1 MNLSA
6 EQRAIIESDLPQF
19 LVRAGAG
26 SGKTTVLTQRYL
38 RFVQQ
43 GINPDRILTITFTR
57 RAAYDM
63 KTRIVN
69 ALTAS
74 GHAEAASLA
83 ETGPIQTIHSFYRR
97 ILSENA
103 LMAGLDPEF
112 QDIRDAVAKPL
123 AWQCLHGAATDLS
136 QDDQEVNA
144 ILRDLSSTKRSG
156 RRFPSEFETLGLK
169 MMERA
174 RSFIAAGIDPFQHLN
189 RNEAMYQSW
198 CQAFAADMG
207 VPFPLPVDNLAAARE
222 NVRPKKLPHTLK
234 PTLCHSDSGEE
245 DFDGPDI
252 RRTQAWM
259 RILRDAVSRL
269 DTAMWERQEFDQIAL
284 EGLAVD
290 LVQTRPFIQARL
302 AHQFDVLF
310 VDEAQD
316 LSRAQHRLLEAM
328 PIGHKMYVGDA
339 QQSIYFFRQA
349 DPEGFQRQAAVW
361 PTLALAQ
368 NFRSGVGI
376 QTFVDDVFRRV
387 WKTDYLRHDVVPA
400 FDLDEVAQPRYQGVE
415 HWTMANGQSYAQALA
430 QNIEALRGEGFRL
443 NDIAVLASQHSMLG
457 RVAQALD
464 QHGIPRRVAGRHLW
478 SRLESADIQ
487 NLMGAVSDPRD
498 DFVWFAFLRS
508 PFVGLSLDTVMDL
521 ASRGQIAMQ
530 LETYEPTRYDDQVAL
545 QAFWDWFRPLRQR
558 ADRMAA
564 WEVLGVALEKSP
576 YMVNIATL
584 PRRDQILANV
594 RKLLVKAT
602 TYPDYPP
609 RQFAEAIRD
618 IHNYATGD
626 SDADTS
632 DADAPA
638 VQLRTIHS
646 SKGLEFG
653 VAIVLWGSAA
663 PNYVDSLVCSVEG
676 DLWATGTKEQVAVQV
691 LHRQY
696 VTREAEERKR
706 LLYVGMTRARERLC
720 LMPTRASGYILSEAI
735 EPCLADDSVFVRRG
749 TIPDVE

>member
-6 EQRAIIESDLPQF
+6 EQRAIIESDLPRF

-26 SGKTTVLTQRYL
+26 SGKTTVLTRRYL
-38 RFVQQ
+38 RFVEQ

-103 LMAGLDPEF
+103 LVAGLDPEF

-136 QDDQEVNA
+136 QDDQEINA
-144 ILRDLSSTKRSG
+144 ILRDLSSTKRDG
-156 RRFPSEFETLGLK
+156 RRFPTEFEKLGLE
-169 MMERA
+169 MMDRA
-174 RSFIAAGIDPFQHLN
+174 RNYMAAGINPWEHLN
-189 RNEAMYQSW
+189 QPEAMYQAW
-198 CQAFAADMG
+198 CEAFSEWMG
-207 VPFPLPVDNLAAARE
+207 TAFPLPVDNIPQAKEAAK
-222 NVRPKKLPHTLK
+222 PKKLPHGLK
-234 PTLCHSDSGEE
+234 ASLVHSDDHRE

-259 RILRDAVSRL
+259 RILKESVTRL
-269 DTAMWERQEFDQIAL
+269 NDAMWERQEFDQTAL

-290 LVQTRPFIQARL
+290 LVQTRPFVQARL
-302 AHQFDVLF
+302 SHQFDVLF

-349 DPEGFQRQAAVW
+349 DPEGFQRQADVW
-361 PTLALAQ
+361 PTLSLAQ

-387 WKTDYLRHDVVPA
+387 WGPDYLRHDIVPE
-400 FDLDEVAQPRYQGVE
+400 FDLDADPAPRYEGVE
-415 HWTMANGQSYAQALA
+415 LWTTPQGMSYAQSLA
-430 QNIEALRGEGFRL
+430 QQVEALKNEGFKL
-443 NDIAVLASQHSMLG
+443 NEIAVLANQHRMLG
-457 RVAQALD
+457 QVAQALD
-464 QHGIPRRVAGRHLW
+464 QQGIPRRVAGRHLW

-508 PFVGLSLDTVMDL
+508 PFVGLSLDAVMDL
-521 ASRGQIAMQ
+521 ANRKHIATQ
-530 LETYEPTRYDDQVAL
+530 LETYEPQVYADRVAL
-545 QAFWDWFRPLRQR
+545 QTFWDWFRPLRQR

-564 WEVLGVALEKSP
+564 WEVLGAALEKSP

-646 SKGLEFG
+646 SKGLEFDA
-653 VAIVLWGSAA
+653 AIVLWGSSR
-663 PNYVDSLVCSVEG
+663 PSYVDSLVYSVEG
-676 DLWATGTKEQVAVQV
+676 NLWATGTKEQAAVRA
-691 LHRQY
+691 LHDQY
-696 VTREAEERKR
+696 SARLKEESKR
-706 LLYVGMTRARERLC
+706 LLYVGMTRARHRLC
-720 LMPTRASGYILSEAI
+720 LMPTGNNYILRDAL
-735 EPCLADDSVFVRRG
+735 EPYLADESIHVRRG